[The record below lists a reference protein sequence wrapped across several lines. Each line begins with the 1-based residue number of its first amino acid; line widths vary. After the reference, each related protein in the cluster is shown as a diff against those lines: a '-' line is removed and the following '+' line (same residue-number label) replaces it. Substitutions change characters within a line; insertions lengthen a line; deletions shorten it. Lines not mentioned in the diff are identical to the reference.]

1 MELVAGTGQPSQP
14 EPLEPVM
21 HLQVSEAHRD
31 ALPLIARLDE
41 RLRFH
46 LPSRDAGVL
55 VKIARYLAA
64 SSLVQHFAL
73 RGQTSQSRFEAR

>member
-1 MELVAGTGQPSQP
+1 
-14 EPLEPVM
+14 
-21 HLQVSEAHRD
+21 VSEAHRD

-46 LPSRDAGVL
+46 LPSRDLAGVL